1 MKGGENGWTLKVYIN
16 DISKM
21 FFLFLR
27 SISASEDLAEE
38 ITQETFTK
46 ALKAIDTF
54 DGRKDIRAWLFT
66 IARNTYYT
74 HCKRQKIYVAEEIE
88 KMPLISQT
96 SFTSKVVDEE
106 SALLVHQFLHHMREP
121 YKEVFTLRVF
131 GELPFEQIAALFGK
145 TPNWARVTF
154 YRAKKE
160 IIEYMEGIENGKN
173 QL

>member
-1 MKGGENGWTLKVYIN
+1 MDFESVYQRYFK
-16 DISKM
+16 DV
-21 FFLFLR
+21 FLFLR

-88 KMPLISQT
+88 KC
-96 SFTSKVVDEE
+96 
-106 SALLVHQFLHHMREP
+106 LLSVRHL
-121 YKEVFTLRVF
+121 
-131 GELPFEQIAALFGK
+131 LPVKL
-145 TPNWARVTF
+145 
-154 YRAKKE
+154 
-160 IIEYMEGIENGKN
+160 
-173 QL
+173 